1 LKAELTV
8 AGLGCFL
15 LAFGHAALGVRWVLP
30 GLTAERLPRTPFGP
44 RGMTLN
50 MLRFT
55 WHVVSVVVA
64 AFGVLFLTLAWATD
78 ADPRTLL
85 LRWAAVVWIAVAA
98 RAAWDVRRRPSSLL
112 RFPVPLAFVVI
123 AVMCWAATA

>member
-1 LKAELTV
+1 LKAELTI

-15 LAFGHAALGVRWVLP
+15 LAFGHAALGARWVLP

-44 RGMTLN
+44 RGLTLN

-55 WHVVSVVVA
+55 WDVVSVVLVA
-64 AFGVLFLTLAWATD
+64 FAILLLTLAWAPD

-85 LRWAAVVWIAVAA
+85 LRWLAVLWIVLAA

-123 AVMCWAATA
+123 AVMCWAASA